1 MLISKIRNFNI
12 EFTKLEKQTLID
24 KLDLQSAIL
33 NFMLLN
39 FWNFMQNGAP
49 LWLILAHSGS
59 LWFILVQT
67 HF

>member
-39 FWNFMQNGAP
+39 F
-49 LWLILAHSGS
+49 
-59 LWFILVQT
+59 
-67 HF
+67 

>member
-1 MLISKIRNFNI
+1 
-12 EFTKLEKQTLID
+12 LID

-39 FWNFMQNGAP
+39 FWNFMQNGAS